1 MGNVKT
7 PLFMSAVALLLAYF
21 PYFQIS
27 LQKTAS
33 ISGVVIAA
41 AGLALLTRCRG
52 VKLEYAV
59 LVFASC
65 IMGGYTS
72 FLKLLYFLPA
82 YQLL

>member
-1 MGNVKT
+1 MGNVKI
-7 PLFMSAVALLLAYF
+7 PLVMGALALLFAYF
-21 PYFQIS
+21 PYFQVY

-33 ISGVVIAA
+33 ISGIVIAVV
-41 AGLALLTRCRG
+41 GLALLTRCRG
-52 VKLEYAV
+52 IKLEYAV